1 LKNRLAI
8 APAAIAI
15 IPLVAAVPSHAQLP
29 LREAVRLALSNSP
42 QVKASEND
50 LQKANANLAVM
61 RDIYIPSV
69 MTSGGVGYTTGI
81 TLSVPTVFTVGAQ
94 SLVFS
99 FQQRENLRAAHAQ
112 ILAAKHS
119 LDESRRQVQE
129 DVVITYISIA
139 QAESVAKALQ
149 EQYEFAHHL
158 AEIDEDRQHSGL
170 ESELEVMKA
179 RRGAVQIKLFQMQ
192 SEENIQ
198 NLRGHLSSLTGQPFE
213 NIVVV
218 AESIPSLPSISSLGE
233 PGPDIPDNPG
243 VLAAEADALAKQQ
256 RARGDAEYAWRPIV
270 SFGAQYGRVSP
281 INNVSQFYNLHGNY
295 NTTNVGIQ
303 IQIPLVDRVRHAAA
317 QESQADASRAKL
329 DLQNLRAEQ
338 NGTRF
343 ALMRSLPELA
353 TKVDLAQ
360 LDLDIAQNEL
370 SSTSLQLRGAT
381 GRPPLTPKEEQ
392 TAHIEERQKYLDLLD
407 AKLRSEKA
415 EVNYLR
421 QIGKLGSWLDPS
433 EDSSTEAKPLKN
445 R

>member
-1 LKNRLAI
+1 
-8 APAAIAI
+8 
-15 IPLVAAVPSHAQLP
+15 
-29 LREAVRLALSNSP
+29 
-42 QVKASEND
+42 
-50 LQKANANLAVM
+50 
-61 RDIYIPSV
+61 
-69 MTSGGVGYTTGI
+69 
-81 TLSVPTVFTVGAQ
+81 
-94 SLVFS
+94 
-99 FQQRENLRAAHAQ
+99 
-112 ILAAKHS
+112 
-119 LDESRRQVQE
+119 
-129 DVVITYISIA
+129 
-139 QAESVAKALQ
+139 
-149 EQYEFAHHL
+149 
-158 AEIDEDRQHSGL
+158 
-170 ESELEVMKA
+170 
-179 RRGAVQIKLFQMQ
+179 
-192 SEENIQ
+192 
-198 NLRGHLSSLTGQPFE
+198 
-213 NIVVV
+213 
-218 AESIPSLPSISSLGE
+218 
-233 PGPDIPDNPG
+233 
-243 VLAAEADALAKQQ
+243 
-256 RARGDAEYAWRPIV
+256 
-270 SFGAQYGRVSP
+270 
-281 INNVSQFYNLHGNY
+281 VSQFYNLHGNY

-370 SSTSLQLRGAT
+370 SSTTLQLRGAT

-433 EDSSTEAKPLKN
+433 EDSSTEARPLKN